1 MFPYHILVT
10 LDRNY
15 LKVLS
20 VMLYSLSQSDPEGVY
35 TVYVVNNT
43 LTEEDFAS
51 LSALLPRTELVN
63 VQVPED
69 LLQNAPVSDR
79 YPTEMYYRLFA
90 ARYLPQQ
97 LERILYL
104 DPDLVVL
111 HSLRSLYQIDFDGKL
126 FAAASHIESRTF
138 RELNRRR
145 LHLSEHAKYLNSGVM
160 MMNLALLRKES
171 PQTILDYIQSHKAT
185 LLLPDQDVLNALYAD
200 RTVPLD
206 PLVYNLGEKY
216 LRLKNL
222 HLPPAEKLTLDWV
235 RSNTAHRPL
244 LRAQQALEGALPR
257 QLRHLLPRMGA
268 TAAAAD
274 RQKLTACSEKLRT
287 PPCPKRR
294 CCGTIYGSFPSSPA
308 SKSGRTKRLIF

>member
-235 RSNTAHRPL
+235 RSNTAIVHYYGRNKPWKEHYRGSL
-244 LRAQQALEGALPR
+244 GIFYHEWEQQL
-257 QLRHLLPRMGA
+257 Q
-268 TAAAAD
+268 
-274 RQKLTACSEKLRT
+274 QLTACSEKLRT

>member
-20 VMLYSLSQSDPEGVY
+20 VMLYSLSQSDPESVY

-171 PQTILDYIQSHKAT
+171 PQTIINYIQSHKAT

-235 RSNTAHRPL
+235 RSNTAIVHYYGRNKPWKEHYRGSL
-244 LRAQQALEGALPR
+244 GIFYHEWEQQLQ
-257 QLRHLLPRMGA
+257 QLTG
-268 TAAAAD
+268 
-274 RQKLTACSEKLRT
+274 KN
-287 PPCPKRR
+287 
-294 CCGTIYGSFPSSPA
+294 
-308 SKSGRTKRLIF
+308 

>member
-20 VMLYSLSQSDPEGVY
+20 VMLYYLSQSDPEGVY

-171 PQTILDYIQSHKAT
+171 PQTIIDYIQSHKAT

-235 RSNTAHRPL
+235 RSNTAIVHYYGRNKPWKEHYRGSL
-244 LRAQQALEGALPR
+244 GIFYHEWEQQLQ
-257 QLRHLLPRMGA
+257 QLTG
-268 TAAAAD
+268 
-274 RQKLTACSEKLRT
+274 KN
-287 PPCPKRR
+287 
-294 CCGTIYGSFPSSPA
+294 
-308 SKSGRTKRLIF
+308 

>member
-1 MFPYHILVT
+1 MFPYHFLVT

-171 PQTILDYIQSHKAT
+171 PQTIINYIQSHKAT

-235 RSNTAHRPL
+235 RSNTAIVHYYGRNKPWKEHYRGSL
-244 LRAQQALEGALPR
+244 GIFYHEWEQQLQ
-257 QLRHLLPRMGA
+257 QLTG
-268 TAAAAD
+268 
-274 RQKLTACSEKLRT
+274 KN
-287 PPCPKRR
+287 
-294 CCGTIYGSFPSSPA
+294 
-308 SKSGRTKRLIF
+308 

>member
-51 LSALLPRTELVN
+51 LYALLPRTELVN
-63 VQVPED
+63 VQVSED

-171 PQTILDYIQSHKAT
+171 PQTIIDYIQSHKAT

-206 PLVYNLGEKY
+206 PMVYNLGEKY

-222 HLPPAEKLTLDWV
+222 HLPPQEKLTLDWV
-235 RSNTAHRPL
+235 RSNTAIVHYYGRNKPWKEHYRGSLGIFYHEWEQQLQQLTRKTAHAPL
-244 LRAQQALEGALPR
+244 P
-257 QLRHLLPRMGA
+257 
-268 TAAAAD
+268 
-274 RQKLTACSEKLRT
+274 QKAVLWYNLW
-287 PPCPKRR
+287 
-294 CCGTIYGSFPSSPA
+294 
-308 SKSGRTKRLIF
+308 

>member
-63 VQVPED
+63 VRVPED

-171 PQTILDYIQSHKAT
+171 PQTIIDYIQSHKAT

-206 PLVYNLGEKY
+206 PMVYNLGEKY

-222 HLPPAEKLTLDWV
+222 HLPPQEKLTLDWV
-235 RSNTAHRPL
+235 RSNTAIVHYYGRNKPWKEHYRGSL
-244 LRAQQALEGALPR
+244 GIFYYEWEQQLQ
-257 QLRHLLPRMGA
+257 QLTG
-268 TAAAAD
+268 
-274 RQKLTACSEKLRT
+274 KN
-287 PPCPKRR
+287 
-294 CCGTIYGSFPSSPA
+294 
-308 SKSGRTKRLIF
+308 

>member
-171 PQTILDYIQSHKAT
+171 PQTIIDYIQSHKAT

-222 HLPPAEKLTLDWV
+222 HLPQAEKLTLDWV
-235 RSNTAHRPL
+235 RSNTAIVHYYGRNKPWKEHYRGSL
-244 LRAQQALEGALPR
+244 GIFYYEWEQQLQ
-257 QLRHLLPRMGA
+257 QLTG
-268 TAAAAD
+268 
-274 RQKLTACSEKLRT
+274 KN
-287 PPCPKRR
+287 
-294 CCGTIYGSFPSSPA
+294 
-308 SKSGRTKRLIF
+308 

>member
-20 VMLYSLSQSDPEGVY
+20 VMLYSFSQSDPEGVY

-235 RSNTAHRPL
+235 RSNTAIVHYYGRNKPWKEHYRGSL
-244 LRAQQALEGALPR
+244 GIFYHEWEQQLQ
-257 QLRHLLPRMGA
+257 QLTG
-268 TAAAAD
+268 
-274 RQKLTACSEKLRT
+274 KN
-287 PPCPKRR
+287 
-294 CCGTIYGSFPSSPA
+294 
-308 SKSGRTKRLIF
+308 

>member
-171 PQTILDYIQSHKAT
+171 PQTIIDYIQSHKAT

-235 RSNTAHRPL
+235 RSNTTIVHYYGRNKPWKEHYRGSL
-244 LRAQQALEGALPR
+244 GIFYHEWEQQLQ
-257 QLRHLLPRMGA
+257 QLTG
-268 TAAAAD
+268 
-274 RQKLTACSEKLRT
+274 KN
-287 PPCPKRR
+287 
-294 CCGTIYGSFPSSPA
+294 
-308 SKSGRTKRLIF
+308 

>member
-1 MFPYHILVT
+1 MFLYHILMT

-171 PQTILDYIQSHKAT
+171 PQTIIDYIQSHKAT

-235 RSNTAHRPL
+235 RSNTAIVHYYGRNKPWKEHYRGSL
-244 LRAQQALEGALPR
+244 GIFYHEWEQQLQ
-257 QLRHLLPRMGA
+257 QLTG
-268 TAAAAD
+268 
-274 RQKLTACSEKLRT
+274 KN
-287 PPCPKRR
+287 
-294 CCGTIYGSFPSSPA
+294 
-308 SKSGRTKRLIF
+308 

>member
-63 VQVPED
+63 VQVSED

-111 HSLRSLYQIDFDGKL
+111 HSLRSLYQIDFDSKL

-145 LHLSEHAKYLNSGVM
+145 LHLSEHAKYIISGVM

-171 PQTILDYIQSHKAT
+171 PQTIIDYIQSHKAT

-222 HLPPAEKLTLDWV
+222 HLPPQEKLTLDWV
-235 RSNTAHRPL
+235 RSNTAIVHYYGRNKPWKEHYRGSL
-244 LRAQQALEGALPR
+244 GIFYHEWEQQLQ
-257 QLRHLLPRMGA
+257 QLTG
-268 TAAAAD
+268 
-274 RQKLTACSEKLRT
+274 KN
-287 PPCPKRR
+287 
-294 CCGTIYGSFPSSPA
+294 
-308 SKSGRTKRLIF
+308 

>member
-63 VQVPED
+63 VRVPED

-171 PQTILDYIQSHKAT
+171 PQTIIDYIQSHKAT

-200 RTVPLD
+200 RTIPLD
-206 PLVYNLGEKY
+206 PMVYNLGEKY

-235 RSNTAHRPL
+235 RSNTAIVHYYGRNKPWKEHYRGSL
-244 LRAQQALEGALPR
+244 GIFYHEWEQQLQQLTGKNCPPAPKHCALPLAPKGGAVV
-257 QLRHLLPRMGA
+257 QFMVVSLRPRLPK
-268 TAAAAD
+268 AA
-274 RQKLTACSEKLRT
+274 
-287 PPCPKRR
+287 
-294 CCGTIYGSFPSSPA
+294 
-308 SKSGRTKRLIF
+308 GRNG

>member
-111 HSLRSLYQIDFDGKL
+111 HSLRSLYQIDFDDKL

-171 PQTILDYIQSHKAT
+171 PQTIIDYIQSHKAT

-235 RSNTAHRPL
+235 RSNTAIVHYYGRNKPWKEHYRGSL
-244 LRAQQALEGALPR
+244 GIFYYEWEQQLQ
-257 QLRHLLPRMGA
+257 QLTG
-268 TAAAAD
+268 
-274 RQKLTACSEKLRT
+274 KN
-287 PPCPKRR
+287 
-294 CCGTIYGSFPSSPA
+294 
-308 SKSGRTKRLIF
+308 

>member
-63 VQVPED
+63 VRVPED

-111 HSLRSLYQIDFDGKL
+111 HSLRSLYQIDFDSKL

-160 MMNLALLRKES
+160 MNLALLRKES
-171 PQTILDYIQSHKAT
+171 PQTIIDYIQSHKAT

-222 HLPPAEKLTLDWV
+222 HLPPQEKLTLDWV
-235 RSNTAHRPL
+235 RSNTAIVHYYGRNKPWKEHYRGSL
-244 LRAQQALEGALPR
+244 GIFYHEWEQQLQ
-257 QLRHLLPRMGA
+257 QLTG
-268 TAAAAD
+268 
-274 RQKLTACSEKLRT
+274 KN
-287 PPCPKRR
+287 
-294 CCGTIYGSFPSSPA
+294 
-308 SKSGRTKRLIF
+308 

>member
-63 VQVPED
+63 VRVPED

-111 HSLRSLYQIDFDGKL
+111 HSLRSLYQIDFDSKL
-126 FAAASHIESRTF
+126 FAAASHIENRTF

-171 PQTILDYIQSHKAT
+171 PQTIIDYIQSHKAT

-222 HLPPAEKLTLDWV
+222 HLPPQEKLTLDWV
-235 RSNTAHRPL
+235 RSNTAIVHYYGRNKPWKEHYRGSL
-244 LRAQQALEGALPR
+244 GIFYHEWEQQLQ
-257 QLRHLLPRMGA
+257 QLTG
-268 TAAAAD
+268 
-274 RQKLTACSEKLRT
+274 KN
-287 PPCPKRR
+287 
-294 CCGTIYGSFPSSPA
+294 
-308 SKSGRTKRLIF
+308 

>member
-63 VQVPED
+63 VQVSED

-171 PQTILDYIQSHKAT
+171 PQTIIDYIQSHKDT

-206 PLVYNLGEKY
+206 PMVYNLGEKY

-222 HLPPAEKLTLDWV
+222 HLPPQEKLTLDWV
-235 RSNTAHRPL
+235 RSNTAIVHYYGRNKPWKEHYRGSL
-244 LRAQQALEGALPR
+244 GIFYHEWEQQLQ
-257 QLRHLLPRMGA
+257 QLTG
-268 TAAAAD
+268 
-274 RQKLTACSEKLRT
+274 KN
-287 PPCPKRR
+287 
-294 CCGTIYGSFPSSPA
+294 
-308 SKSGRTKRLIF
+308 

>member
-1 MFPYHILVT
+1 MPQMFSYNVLVT

-15 LKVLS
+15 LSVLTT
-20 VMLYSLSQSDPEGVY
+20 MLYSLSQSDPNGVF
-35 TVYVVNNT
+35 TVYVAHDS
-43 LTEEDFAS
+43 LTDEDF
-51 LSALLPRTELVN
+51 LRLNTVIPRTEFVN
-63 VQVPED
+63 VRVPQESLAD
-69 LLQNAPVSDR
+69 APISDR
-79 YPTEMYYRLFA
+79 YPREMYYRLFA
-90 ARYLPQQ
+90 AQYLPEQ
-97 LERILYL
+97 LDRILYL

-111 HSLRSLYQIDFDGKL
+111 HSLRELYQIDFGTCL

-171 PQTILDYIQSHKAT
+171 PQTIIDYIQSHKAT

-235 RSNTAHRPL
+235 RSNTAIVHYYGRNKPWKEHYRGSL
-244 LRAQQALEGALPR
+244 GIFYHEWEQQLQ
-257 QLRHLLPRMGA
+257 QLTG
-268 TAAAAD
+268 
-274 RQKLTACSEKLRT
+274 KN
-287 PPCPKRR
+287 
-294 CCGTIYGSFPSSPA
+294 
-308 SKSGRTKRLIF
+308 

>member
-171 PQTILDYIQSHKAT
+171 PQTIIDYIQSHKAT

-235 RSNTAHRPL
+235 RSNTAIVHYYWRNKPWKEHYRGSL
-244 LRAQQALEGALPR
+244 GIFYHEWEQQLQ
-257 QLRHLLPRMGA
+257 QLTG
-268 TAAAAD
+268 
-274 RQKLTACSEKLRT
+274 KN
-287 PPCPKRR
+287 
-294 CCGTIYGSFPSSPA
+294 
-308 SKSGRTKRLIF
+308 

>member
-63 VQVPED
+63 VRVPED

-111 HSLRSLYQIDFDGKL
+111 HSLRSLYQIDFDSKL

-171 PQTILDYIQSHKAT
+171 PQTIIDYIQSHKAT

-222 HLPPAEKLTLDWV
+222 HLPPQEKLTLDWV
-235 RSNTAHRPL
+235 RSNTAIVHYYGRNKPWKEHYRGSL
-244 LRAQQALEGALPR
+244 GIFYHEWEQQLQ
-257 QLRHLLPRMGA
+257 QLTG
-268 TAAAAD
+268 
-274 RQKLTACSEKLRT
+274 KIN
-287 PPCPKRR
+287 
-294 CCGTIYGSFPSSPA
+294 G
-308 SKSGRTKRLIF
+308 

>member
-1 MFPYHILVT
+1 
-10 LDRNY
+10 
-15 LKVLS
+15 
-20 VMLYSLSQSDPEGVY
+20 
-35 TVYVVNNT
+35 
-43 LTEEDFAS
+43 
-51 LSALLPRTELVN
+51 
-63 VQVPED
+63 
-69 LLQNAPVSDR
+69 
-79 YPTEMYYRLFA
+79 MYYRLFA

-171 PQTILDYIQSHKAT
+171 PQTIIDYIQSHKAT

-235 RSNTAHRPL
+235 RSNTAIVHYYGRNKPWKEHYRGSL
-244 LRAQQALEGALPR
+244 GIFYYEWEQQLQ
-257 QLRHLLPRMGA
+257 QLTG
-268 TAAAAD
+268 
-274 RQKLTACSEKLRT
+274 KN
-287 PPCPKRR
+287 
-294 CCGTIYGSFPSSPA
+294 
-308 SKSGRTKRLIF
+308 

>member
-126 FAAASHIESRTF
+126 FAAAPHIESRTF

-171 PQTILDYIQSHKAT
+171 PQTIINYIQSHKAT

-235 RSNTAHRPL
+235 RSNTAIVHYYGRNKPWKEHYRGSL
-244 LRAQQALEGALPR
+244 GIFYHEWEQQLQ
-257 QLRHLLPRMGA
+257 QLTG
-268 TAAAAD
+268 
-274 RQKLTACSEKLRT
+274 KN
-287 PPCPKRR
+287 
-294 CCGTIYGSFPSSPA
+294 
-308 SKSGRTKRLIF
+308 

>member
-79 YPTEMYYRLFA
+79 YPTEMYSRLFA

-235 RSNTAHRPL
+235 RSNTAIVHYYGRNKPWKEHYRGSL
-244 LRAQQALEGALPR
+244 GIFYHEWEQQLQ
-257 QLRHLLPRMGA
+257 QLTG
-268 TAAAAD
+268 
-274 RQKLTACSEKLRT
+274 KN
-287 PPCPKRR
+287 
-294 CCGTIYGSFPSSPA
+294 
-308 SKSGRTKRLIF
+308 

>member
-171 PQTILDYIQSHKAT
+171 PQTIIDYIQSHKAT

-222 HLPPAEKLTLDWV
+222 HLPPAEKLTPDWV
-235 RSNTAHRPL
+235 RSNTAIVHYYGRNKPWKEHYRGSL
-244 LRAQQALEGALPR
+244 GIFYHEWEQQLQ
-257 QLRHLLPRMGA
+257 QLTG
-268 TAAAAD
+268 
-274 RQKLTACSEKLRT
+274 KN
-287 PPCPKRR
+287 
-294 CCGTIYGSFPSSPA
+294 
-308 SKSGRTKRLIF
+308 

>member
-97 LERILYL
+97 LECILYL

-171 PQTILDYIQSHKAT
+171 PQTIIDYIQSHKAT

-235 RSNTAHRPL
+235 RSNTAIVHYYGRNKPWKEHYRGSL
-244 LRAQQALEGALPR
+244 GIFYHEWEQQLQ
-257 QLRHLLPRMGA
+257 QLTG
-268 TAAAAD
+268 
-274 RQKLTACSEKLRT
+274 KN
-287 PPCPKRR
+287 
-294 CCGTIYGSFPSSPA
+294 
-308 SKSGRTKRLIF
+308 

>member
-63 VQVPED
+63 VRVPED

-138 RELNRRR
+138 RELNHRR

-171 PQTILDYIQSHKAT
+171 PQTIIDYIQSHKAT

-222 HLPPAEKLTLDWV
+222 HLPPQEKLTLDWV
-235 RSNTAHRPL
+235 RSNTAIVHYYGRNKPWKEHYRGSL
-244 LRAQQALEGALPR
+244 GIFYHEWEQQLQ
-257 QLRHLLPRMGA
+257 QLTG
-268 TAAAAD
+268 
-274 RQKLTACSEKLRT
+274 KN
-287 PPCPKRR
+287 
-294 CCGTIYGSFPSSPA
+294 
-308 SKSGRTKRLIF
+308 

>member
-63 VQVPED
+63 VQVSED

-171 PQTILDYIQSHKAT
+171 PQTIIDYIQSHKAT
-185 LLLPDQDVLNALYAD
+185 LLLPDQDLLNALYSQ
-200 RTVPLD
+200 RI
-206 PLVYNLGEKY
+206 
-216 LRLKNL
+216 
-222 HLPPAEKLTLDWV
+222 LP
-235 RSNTAHRPL
+235 
-244 LRAQQALEGALPR
+244 LEGTGPPQQSRRHCQQQRRLPC
-257 QLRHLLPRMGA
+257 M
-268 TAAAAD
+268 
-274 RQKLTACSEKLRT
+274 
-287 PPCPKRR
+287 
-294 CCGTIYGSFPSSPA
+294 
-308 SKSGRTKRLIF
+308 

>member
-63 VQVPED
+63 VRVPED
-69 LLQNAPVSDR
+69 LLQNVPVSDR

-111 HSLRSLYQIDFDGKL
+111 HSLRSLYQIDFDSKL

-171 PQTILDYIQSHKAT
+171 PQTIIDYIQSHKAT

-222 HLPPAEKLTLDWV
+222 HLPPQEKLTLDWV
-235 RSNTAHRPL
+235 RSNTAIVHYYGRNKPWKEHYRGSL
-244 LRAQQALEGALPR
+244 GIFYHEWEQQLQ
-257 QLRHLLPRMGA
+257 QLTG
-268 TAAAAD
+268 
-274 RQKLTACSEKLRT
+274 KN
-287 PPCPKRR
+287 
-294 CCGTIYGSFPSSPA
+294 
-308 SKSGRTKRLIF
+308 

>member
-171 PQTILDYIQSHKAT
+171 PQTIIDYIQSHKAT
-185 LLLPDQDVLNALYAD
+185 LLLPDQDVLNALYAV

-235 RSNTAHRPL
+235 RSNTAIVHYYGRNKPWKEHYRGSL
-244 LRAQQALEGALPR
+244 GIFYYEWEQQLQ
-257 QLRHLLPRMGA
+257 QLTG
-268 TAAAAD
+268 
-274 RQKLTACSEKLRT
+274 KN
-287 PPCPKRR
+287 
-294 CCGTIYGSFPSSPA
+294 
-308 SKSGRTKRLIF
+308 

>member
-63 VQVPED
+63 VRVPED

-111 HSLRSLYQIDFDGKL
+111 HSLRSLYQIDFDSKL

-171 PQTILDYIQSHKAT
+171 PQTIIDYIQSHKAT
-185 LLLPDQDVLNALYAD
+185 LLPDQDVLNALYAD

-222 HLPPAEKLTLDWV
+222 HLPPQEKLTLDWV
-235 RSNTAHRPL
+235 RSNTAIVHYYGRNKPWKEHYRGSL
-244 LRAQQALEGALPR
+244 GIFYYEWEQQLQ
-257 QLRHLLPRMGA
+257 QLTG
-268 TAAAAD
+268 
-274 RQKLTACSEKLRT
+274 KN
-287 PPCPKRR
+287 
-294 CCGTIYGSFPSSPA
+294 
-308 SKSGRTKRLIF
+308 

>member
-20 VMLYSLSQSDPEGVY
+20 VMRYSLSQSDPEGVY

-63 VQVPED
+63 VRVPED

-171 PQTILDYIQSHKAT
+171 PQTIIDYIQSHKAT

-200 RTVPLD
+200 RTIPLD
-206 PLVYNLGEKY
+206 PMVYNLGEKY

-235 RSNTAHRPL
+235 RSNTAIVHYYGRNKPWKEHYRGSL
-244 LRAQQALEGALPR
+244 GIFYHEWEQQLQ
-257 QLRHLLPRMGA
+257 QLTG
-268 TAAAAD
+268 
-274 RQKLTACSEKLRT
+274 KN
-287 PPCPKRR
+287 
-294 CCGTIYGSFPSSPA
+294 
-308 SKSGRTKRLIF
+308 

>member
-63 VQVPED
+63 VRVPED

-111 HSLRSLYQIDFDGKL
+111 HSLRSLYQIDFDSKL

-171 PQTILDYIQSHKAT
+171 PQTIIDYIQSHKAT

-200 RTVPLD
+200 RTIPLD
-206 PLVYNLGEKY
+206 PMVYNLGEKY

-222 HLPPAEKLTLDWV
+222 HLPPTEKLTLDWV
-235 RSNTAHRPL
+235 RSNTAIVHYYGRNKPWKEHYRGSL
-244 LRAQQALEGALPR
+244 GIFYHEWEQQLQ
-257 QLRHLLPRMGA
+257 QLTG
-268 TAAAAD
+268 
-274 RQKLTACSEKLRT
+274 KN
-287 PPCPKRR
+287 
-294 CCGTIYGSFPSSPA
+294 
-308 SKSGRTKRLIF
+308 

>member
-63 VQVPED
+63 VRVPED

-111 HSLRSLYQIDFDGKL
+111 HSLRSLYQIDFDSKL

-160 MMNLALLRKES
+160 MLNLALLRKES
-171 PQTILDYIQSHKAT
+171 PQTIIDYIQSHKAT

-200 RTVPLD
+200 RTIPLD
-206 PLVYNLGEKY
+206 PMVYNLGEKY

-235 RSNTAHRPL
+235 RSNTAIVHYYGRNKPWKEHYRGSL
-244 LRAQQALEGALPR
+244 GIFYHEWEQQLQ
-257 QLRHLLPRMGA
+257 QLTG
-268 TAAAAD
+268 
-274 RQKLTACSEKLRT
+274 KN
-287 PPCPKRR
+287 
-294 CCGTIYGSFPSSPA
+294 
-308 SKSGRTKRLIF
+308 

>member
-43 LTEEDFAS
+43 LTDEDFAS

-63 VQVPED
+63 VRVPED

-111 HSLRSLYQIDFDGKL
+111 HSLRSLYQIDFDSKL

-171 PQTILDYIQSHKAT
+171 PQTIIDYIQSHKAT

-222 HLPPAEKLTLDWV
+222 HLPPQEKLTLDWV
-235 RSNTAHRPL
+235 RSNTAIVHYYGRNKPWKEHYRGSL
-244 LRAQQALEGALPR
+244 GIFYHEWEQQLQ
-257 QLRHLLPRMGA
+257 QLTG
-268 TAAAAD
+268 
-274 RQKLTACSEKLRT
+274 KN
-287 PPCPKRR
+287 
-294 CCGTIYGSFPSSPA
+294 
-308 SKSGRTKRLIF
+308 

>member
-126 FAAASHIESRTF
+126 FAAASHIEGRTF

-235 RSNTAHRPL
+235 RSNTAIVHYYGRNKPWKEHYRGSLGIFYHEWEQQLQQLKTAHAPL
-244 LRAQQALEGALPR
+244 P
-257 QLRHLLPRMGA
+257 
-268 TAAAAD
+268 
-274 RQKLTACSEKLRT
+274 QKAVLWYNLW
-287 PPCPKRR
+287 
-294 CCGTIYGSFPSSPA
+294 
-308 SKSGRTKRLIF
+308 

>member
-1 MFPYHILVT
+1 MFPYYILVT

-171 PQTILDYIQSHKAT
+171 PQTIIDYIQSHKAT

-235 RSNTAHRPL
+235 RSNTAIVHYYGRNKPWKEHYRGSL
-244 LRAQQALEGALPR
+244 GIFYHEWEQQLQ
-257 QLRHLLPRMGA
+257 QLTG
-268 TAAAAD
+268 
-274 RQKLTACSEKLRT
+274 KN
-287 PPCPKRR
+287 
-294 CCGTIYGSFPSSPA
+294 
-308 SKSGRTKRLIF
+308 

>member
-235 RSNTAHRPL
+235 RSNTAIVHYYGRNKPWKEHYRGSLGIFYHEWEQQLQQLKTAHAPL
-244 LRAQQALEGALPR
+244 P
-257 QLRHLLPRMGA
+257 
-268 TAAAAD
+268 
-274 RQKLTACSEKLRT
+274 QKAVLWYNLW
-287 PPCPKRR
+287 
-294 CCGTIYGSFPSSPA
+294 
-308 SKSGRTKRLIF
+308 

>member
-20 VMLYSLSQSDPEGVY
+20 VMLYSLSQSDPEGAY

-171 PQTILDYIQSHKAT
+171 PQTIIDYIQSHKAT

-235 RSNTAHRPL
+235 RSNTAIVHYYGRNKPWKEHYRGSL
-244 LRAQQALEGALPR
+244 GIFYHEWEQQLQ
-257 QLRHLLPRMGA
+257 QLTG
-268 TAAAAD
+268 
-274 RQKLTACSEKLRT
+274 KN
-287 PPCPKRR
+287 
-294 CCGTIYGSFPSSPA
+294 
-308 SKSGRTKRLIF
+308 

>member
-63 VQVPED
+63 VRVPED

-111 HSLRSLYQIDFDGKL
+111 HSLRSLYQIDFDSKL

-171 PQTILDYIQSHKAT
+171 PQTIIDYIQSHKAT

-222 HLPPAEKLTLDWV
+222 HLPPQEKLTLDWV
-235 RSNTAHRPL
+235 RSNTAIVHYYGRNKPWKEHYRGSL
-244 LRAQQALEGALPR
+244 GIFYYEWEQQLQ
-257 QLRHLLPRMGA
+257 QLTG
-268 TAAAAD
+268 
-274 RQKLTACSEKLRT
+274 KN
-287 PPCPKRR
+287 
-294 CCGTIYGSFPSSPA
+294 
-308 SKSGRTKRLIF
+308 